1 MTSARAD
8 DRGGREQDYENYVLL
23 LRNLR
28 QYFDKIH
35 PDWGLSI
42 AIPASYWYL
51 QHFDIN
57 EMQKYVSWFKWVFL
71 SCMYPSFAKTF
82 VV

>member
-1 MTSARAD
+1 MTLARAD

-28 QYFDKIH
+28 QHFDKVH

-57 EMQKYVSWFKWVFL
+57 EMQKYVSWFK
-71 SCMYPSFAKTF
+71 
-82 VV
+82 